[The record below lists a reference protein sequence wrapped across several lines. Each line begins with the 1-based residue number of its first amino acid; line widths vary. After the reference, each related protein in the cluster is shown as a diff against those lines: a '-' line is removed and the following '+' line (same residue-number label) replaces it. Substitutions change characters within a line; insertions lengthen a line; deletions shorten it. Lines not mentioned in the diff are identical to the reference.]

1 MVAARR
7 LCTSLVAAAAAVSLT
22 APALADN
29 VSVTLTGAGGTRQ
42 FSVEDLNGN
51 PLTALDLGTGSSQ
64 PFKLHVADSSF
75 LPAAGQSGYTVS
87 ATMSN
92 LYLKKSDGTYNYAV
106 KVPSSELSVG
116 FGSNP
121 LSIAGLSLVDLPRLS
136 IGGTLA
142 SCASPLTD
150 LPAFALSLG
159 VPLGSLTAGAV
170 TALTTLCTTIGA
182 SAAPVTAVVDG
193 ALRNISNLIPT
204 SVLDTPTAL
213 SGAYGGS
220 FTNPSYA
227 AGTVGAGDT
236 AGATGAPSATSLP
249 LMQGTQNL
257 SAALASLIS
266 GAVSSALT
274 GVGAPPLVAGS
285 GAAATTAESITTKL
299 ATAGIGTVS
308 AALGQALQAMASPDQ
323 LTAINT
329 LFHLT
334 GVLTPLLADIH
345 AVTGNYYSVPVLT
358 ANPRTPVAGTYG
370 GTMTVTF
377 VQS

>member
-1 MVAARR
+1 MVASRR
-7 LCTSLVAAAAAVSLT
+7 LCTSLVAAAAAVSLA

-29 VSVTLTGAGGTRQ
+29 VSVTLTGTGGTRQ
-42 FSVEDLNGN
+42 FSVEDLSGN

-106 KVPSSELSVG
+106 KVPSSELSIG
-116 FGSNP
+116 FGNNP
-121 LSIAGLSLVDLPRLS
+121 LSVAGLSLVDLPRLS

-142 SCASPLTD
+142 ACASPLTA
-150 LPAFALSLG
+150 LTSLATSLGLSLA
-159 VPLGSLTAGAV
+159 SLSTDAV

-182 SAAPVTAVVDG
+182 SAAPVSAVVDG
-193 ALRNISNLIPT
+193 ALQNISNLVPT
-204 SVLDTPTAL
+204 SLLDAPTAL

-220 FTNPSYA
+220 FSNPSYA

-236 AGATGAPSATSLP
+236 AGASGAPSATSLT
-249 LMQGTQNL
+249 LMQGTQSL
-257 SAALASLIS
+257 TAALASLIS
-266 GAVSSALT
+266 GGLNTALN
-274 GVGAPPLVAGS
+274 GLPLVAGS
-285 GAAATTAESITTKL
+285 GSAATTATAITTKL
-299 ATAGIGTVS
+299 ADAGTGTVA
-308 AALGQALQAMASPDQ
+308 AALGQALQAMNAAQQ
-323 LTAINT
+323 LTAITT
-329 LFHLT
+329 LLHLSA
-334 GVLTPLLADIH
+334 VATPLLGDIH

>member
-1 MVAARR
+1 
-7 LCTSLVAAAAAVSLT
+7 
-22 APALADN
+22 
-29 VSVTLTGAGGTRQ
+29 
-42 FSVEDLNGN
+42 
-51 PLTALDLGTGSSQ
+51 
-64 PFKLHVADSSF
+64 
-75 LPAAGQSGYTVS
+75 
-87 ATMSN
+87 
-92 LYLKKSDGTYNYAV
+92 
-106 KVPSSELSVG
+106 
-116 FGSNP
+116 
-121 LSIAGLSLVDLPRLS
+121 
-136 IGGTLA
+136 
-142 SCASPLTD
+142 
-150 LPAFALSLG
+150 
-159 VPLGSLTAGAV
+159 
-170 TALTTLCTTIGA
+170 
-182 SAAPVTAVVDG
+182 
-193 ALRNISNLIPT
+193 
-204 SVLDTPTAL
+204 
-213 SGAYGGS
+213 
-220 FTNPSYA
+220 
-227 AGTVGAGDT
+227 
-236 AGATGAPSATSLP
+236 
-249 LMQGTQNL
+249 MQGTQNL